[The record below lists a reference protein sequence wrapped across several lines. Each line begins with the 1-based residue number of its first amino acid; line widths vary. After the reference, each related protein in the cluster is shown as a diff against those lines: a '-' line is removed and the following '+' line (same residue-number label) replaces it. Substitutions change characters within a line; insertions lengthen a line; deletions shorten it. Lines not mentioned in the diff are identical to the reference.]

1 MSEPINSQQERLV
14 AVVSGR
20 VQGVGFRYY
29 VQQAAVLLKL
39 VGWVRNRWDGCVE
52 VVAEGSHN
60 NLLQLLRVLYQ
71 GPSSAVV
78 EDVDADWQPA
88 SGEYSSFRVKG

>member
-1 MSEPINSQQERLV
+1 MNEPENPELERMT

-52 VVAEGSHN
+52 VVAEGSHTQ
-60 NLLQLLRVLYQ
+60 LLQLLGLLYQ
-71 GPSSAVV
+71 GPPSAEV